1 MAEQFIDFFD
11 RWAAV
16 YDQSVAGNDVEYKDV
31 FKSYDKILHEVAHR
45 SSGDMIEFGVGTG
58 NLTKQLV
65 DKGHHIIGI
74 EPSEN
79 MRIIAKK
86 KLPEVTIV
94 QGHFLDF
101 PYMDRKVD
109 TIASSYAFHHLT
121 DQEKEEAIKIYARLL
136 NTSGKIVFADTIF
149 IDEEAKEQAIASALK
164 KNYHR
169 LANDLQTEYYTTI
182 PYLDHILKT
191 NRFTTQYKQMND
203 FVWIIE
209 AKKERINNGET
220 TETNECRKF

>member
-1 MAEQFIDFFD
+1 MAEQFVDLFD

-31 FKSYDKILHEVAHR
+31 LASYDQILQEITHR
-45 SSGDMIEFGVGTG
+45 SHGAMIEFGVGTG
-58 NLTKQLV
+58 NLPTQLV
-65 DKGHHIIGI
+65 DKGHHVIGHKSSEKMLQELARRYNDDMIEFEAVTDNVTKQLVDKAHHVIGI

-109 TIASSYAFHHLT
+109 TIASSYA
-121 DQEKEEAIKIYARLL
+121 
-136 NTSGKIVFADTIF
+136 
-149 IDEEAKEQAIASALK
+149 
-164 KNYHR
+164 
-169 LANDLQTEYYTTI
+169 
-182 PYLDHILKT
+182 
-191 NRFTTQYKQMND
+191 
-203 FVWIIE
+203 
-209 AKKERINNGET
+209 
-220 TETNECRKF
+220 